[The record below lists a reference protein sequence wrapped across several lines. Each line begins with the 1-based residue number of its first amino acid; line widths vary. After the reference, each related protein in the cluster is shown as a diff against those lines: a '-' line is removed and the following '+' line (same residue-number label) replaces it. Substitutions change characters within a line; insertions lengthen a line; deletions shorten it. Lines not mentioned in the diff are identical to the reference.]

1 MPLPDPARPTSFS
14 ALLRNLLIAIAYVA
28 LGAFSLAFATAEG
41 YASPIFPAA
50 GLALAVALRFG
61 RSALPGIWTGSASL
75 NLGLSIV
82 SGTLSPTTAAVAAC
96 IATGTTIQA
105 WIERFAKAYAH
116 KPEPEGRALVIELDE
131 MWHYLKKSPRSSGS
145 GRLGIV
151 LQADWL
157 TGNAAVAIA
166 PRWNASSPA

>member
-61 RSALPGIWTGSASL
+61 RSALPGIWIGSASL
-75 NLGLSIV
+75 NLGLAVV
-82 SGTLSPTTAAVAAC
+82 SGTLSPTTAAVAIPNDATSRQRT
-96 IATGTTIQA
+96 IASGS
-105 WIERFAKAYAH
+105 
-116 KPEPEGRALVIELDE
+116 PNALRTF
-131 MWHYLKKSPRSSGS
+131 SPRSPGS
-145 GRLGIV
+145 SAGSVGTV
-151 LQADWL
+151 P
-157 TGNAAVAIA
+157 IA
-166 PRWNASSPA
+166 RKSS